1 MQVDGQR
8 STVKIRAAPACAK
21 NLVHLHVP
29 LALLLETGEV
39 LFEVDALGLAD
50 ILEHVLDAR
59 HHALKTAEVHVRAL
73 VECVEHLVSVLL
85 NLVLDVHLATLLVG
99 RALTREGV
107 VEAHLV
113 GVLAEVHLELL
124 VVEEGVLVG
133 DTEEEPGETLEVLAS
148 GGGLAEE
155 AAEEGA
161 EGGDT
166 GASGNHDVGHV
177 GVILGHEHNLARRA
191 SQLDLVTGLGIA
203 QVVGADTL
211 LGGVVGLELGA
222 PVSGAAHAQSGGLA
236 ILEVTCNRQ
245 QAETGP
251 GKSE

>member
-1 MQVDGQR
+1 MLMPEDDPNMTYIMVATGTGIAPFR
-8 STVKIRAAPACAK
+8 SFLRRLFGEATPAGK
-21 NLVHLHVP
+21 NFKGLAWLFLGVANKD
-29 LALLLETGEV
+29 ALLYDEEFQVYLRQNPDKMR
-39 LFEVDALGLAD
+39 LDYAL
-50 ILEHVLDAR
+50 
-59 HHALKTAEVHVRAL
+59 
-73 VECVEHLVSVLL
+73 S
-85 NLVLDVHLATLLVG
+85 
-99 RALTREGV
+99 REGV

-124 VVEEGVLVG
+124 VVEERVLVG

-166 GASGNHDVGHV
+166 GAGGNHDVGHV

-191 SQLDLVTGLGIA
+191 SELDLVTGLGIA

-211 LGGVVGLELGA
+211 LGGGVGLELRA
-222 PVSGAAHAQSGGLA
+222 PVGGAAHAQGGGLA
-236 ILEVTCNRQ
+236 ILEITVAGGRDRVK
-245 QAETGP
+245 ADAIGLVLLAVDAGGEP
-251 GKSE
+251 